1 MSIAF
6 AISIVIHLGLIYTI
20 PSAKLFSEG
29 IDGASPG
36 EMILVDMIQDQD
48 KGIELETPPSENVDN
63 QFQVALPE
71 EIPQPSDQPENES
84 LAKTPPEPDD
94 IEMLAPP
101 KTEPPTLDTDYML
114 LARAD
119 TREPEFDQLQ
129 KRSLVEPEHSI
140 RPHLPEQQDQ
150 EKFMAKP
157 ERPQPPEIQPAMPLE
172 QPAEFKGKVSLVPAR
187 KETNATEK
195 PEENMLFPLRIGPK
209 TERQPALEDIPEKRV
224 GFGTNLAKE
233 IDRQTPFSPSS
244 FDIKSE
250 TSQKRQLGFA
260 KETKEDKSRF
270 GIFAGRDLEPPP
282 MKETVQEVALAEE
295 KTEKTPQENLELAK
309 QLKVSSQ
316 IEGPIKGRKIVFQPP
331 LPQVDVGIDVEFRLK
346 FWVLPDGTIGE
357 VIPLKRGDVNLER
370 VAIAYLKKWQFQP
383 LPSHLPQQK
392 IWGTIPI
399 RFTVQ

>member
-20 PSAKLFSEG
+20 PSATLFSEG
-29 IDGASPG
+29 IAGAPPG

-48 KGIELETPPSENVDN
+48 NGIELETPPSENVEN

-101 KTEPPTLDTDYML
+101 KTESPQRDTDYML

-119 TREPEFDQLQ
+119 TREPEVDQLQ
-129 KRSLVEPEHSI
+129 KRSVIEPERAI
-140 RPHLPEQQDQ
+140 QPHLPEQQDQ
-150 EKFMAKP
+150 EKLMAKP
-157 ERPQPPEIQPAMPLE
+157 ERPQPPEIQPAMSLE
-172 QPAEFKGKVSLVPAR
+172 QSAAFKGKVSLVPAR
-187 KETNATEK
+187 EETNTTEK
-195 PEENMLFPLRIGPK
+195 PEENMLFPLRIGSK
-209 TERQPALEDIPEKRV
+209 TERQPAFEDIPEKRV

-244 FDIKSE
+244 FDIQSE
-250 TSQKRQLGFA
+250 TSQKRQLGFS
-260 KETKEDKSRF
+260 KETKEDKNRF
-270 GIFAGRDLEPPP
+270 GIFAGRDFEPPP

-295 KTEKTPQENLELAK
+295 KTEKIPQENPELAK

-316 IEGPIKGRKIVFQPP
+316 IEGPVKGRKIVFQPP
-331 LPQVDVGIDVEFRLK
+331 LPQIDVAIDVEFRLK

-357 VIPLKRGDVNLER
+357 VIPLKRGDINLER

-383 LPSHLPQQK
+383 LPSHVPQQK